1 VACLFSLTYHIKPSF
16 DSTVIRSKAIHSA
29 TPTPS
34 IPPFALFASCLTAN
48 KDLYQASLRKSRLA
62 GEFLCSLPRRP
73 RRYRPLAGDNLQ
85 TILSLSWSLILAL
98 ECNFRTYIGYIFT
111 FNPPGQFIRI
121 RQVSAAGRTDARLY
135 IYTLNSDQ
143 VEEGRLQ
150 ANFLACVPA
159 FVDISLIK
167 KYLAEKRSTYE
178 NSSAEFS
185 QDDGAVA
192 AETFVVGD
200 SFYAKS
206 QRFAGK
212 LGVEQRGIER
222 VPENERTDST
232 MSSVGTLV

>member
-1 VACLFSLTYHIKPSF
+1 MGVFSKKPIG
-16 DSTVIRSKAIHSA
+16 DIE
-29 TPTPS
+29 
-34 IPPFALFASCLTAN
+34 AL
-48 KDLYQASLRKSRLA
+48 
-62 GEFLCSLPRRP
+62 P
-73 RRYRPLAGDNLQ
+73 
-85 TILSLSWSLILAL
+85 
-98 ECNFRTYIGYIFT
+98 
-111 FNPPGQFIRI
+111 
-121 RQVSAAGRTDARLY
+121 
-135 IYTLNSDQ
+135 
-143 VEEGRLQ
+143 
-150 ANFLACVPA
+150 
-159 FVDISLIK
+159 
-167 KYLAEKRSTYE
+167 EKRSTYE

>member
-167 KYLAEKRSTYE
+167 KYLAIFGTTSISKQTSCLSKMGVQKSDRPTKTLVL
-178 NSSAEFS
+178 SS
-185 QDDGAVA
+185 VKM
-192 AETFVVGD
+192 TVL
-200 SFYAKS
+200 S
-206 QRFAGK
+206 QRRHSWLAIVSTPNHK
-212 LGVEQRGIER
+212 DSLG
-222 VPENERTDST
+222 S
-232 MSSVGTLV
+232 